1 MMTGKMISITLA
13 VVGTTRKREDQ
24 MTKTNAEY
32 TQNALSAVAKAM
44 ADSDAR
50 IALTTAKI
58 AKIWR
63 VINYA
68 QLVMMRATYQRDY
81 LRAATLNNRIYQL
94 CKHGMLLEQTLYADL
109 KEKSQWKM

>member
-1 MMTGKMISITLA
+1 
-13 VVGTTRKREDQ
+13 

-32 TQNALSAVAKAM
+32 TQRALSAVAKAM

-50 IALTTAKI
+50 IARTTAKI
-58 AKIWR
+58 AKVWR

-68 QLVMMRATYQRDY
+68 QSVMIHATYQRDY

-94 CKHGMLLEQTLYADL
+94 CQHGMLLEQTLYADL
-109 KEKSQWKM
+109 KEKSQCQM